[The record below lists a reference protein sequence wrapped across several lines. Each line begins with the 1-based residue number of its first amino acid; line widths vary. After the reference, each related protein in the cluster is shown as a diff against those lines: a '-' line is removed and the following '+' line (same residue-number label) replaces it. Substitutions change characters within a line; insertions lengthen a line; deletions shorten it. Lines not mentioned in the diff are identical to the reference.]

1 MKNRLSVLAA
11 ALLAMTAFASPQA
24 IHAVHPS
31 ARPSAAPTLKST
43 LPSSQNAKVML
54 NQTPRHREWV
64 GVPMGSSIVLAF
76 IVYPERS
83 DKAPIVMVTAP
94 HEGDNSWVRAVSDQV
109 AAEGFI
115 AVAPDVLTNMGPDHG
130 DSESFHTP
138 EALAEALRR
147 LGPYEIARR
156 MNTVR

>member
-1 MKNRLSVLAA
+1 MKNHLSVLAA
-11 ALLAMTAFASPQA
+11 ALLAIAAGASAQSM
-24 IHAVHPS
+24 HAVHPS
-31 ARPSAAPTLKST
+31 APRLSAAPTLKST
-43 LPSSQNAKVML
+43 LPSAQNAKVML

-94 HEGDNSWVRAVSDQV
+94 HDGANSWVRAVSDQV

-115 AVAPDVLTNMGPDHG
+115 AVAPDVLTKSAYRGAGEP
-130 DSESFHTP
+130 FH
-138 EALAEALRR
+138 R
-147 LGPYEIARR
+147 
-156 MNTVR
+156 